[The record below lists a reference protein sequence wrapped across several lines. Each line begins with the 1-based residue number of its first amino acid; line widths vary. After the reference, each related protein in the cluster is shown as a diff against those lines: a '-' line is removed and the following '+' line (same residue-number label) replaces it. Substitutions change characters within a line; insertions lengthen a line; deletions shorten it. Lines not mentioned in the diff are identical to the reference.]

1 MLFLLI
7 VKRSFSLLLVL
18 STGPGLG
25 VSSFS
30 LTWIVLSVIDLA
42 WKIFHWVLY
51 TAERLSSF
59 DYDLSTTCFCANQR
73 ESLQHLFFYCP
84 LAVITP
90 SWLQSLMFLAASL
103 FPTILLR
110 RVLFGFSSDELSL
123 VPQVF
128 ICLTFVNFA
137 FGWIVTTFVLGAS
150 VPRLCMS
157 WSVSNLVFVFIFLCF
172 SLVVF
177 LFVNGVLVVRWGA
190 RGVVASFCDNV
201 LVVHN

>member
-7 VKRSFSLLLVL
+7 VKLSFSLLLAL

-30 LTWIVLSVIDLA
+30 LTWIVLSVIDLV

-73 ESLQHLFFYCP
+73 KSLQYLFFYCP
-84 LAVITP
+84 LEVSLL
-90 SWLQSLMFLAASL
+90 SWLQSLMFLAAPL
-103 FPTILLR
+103 CPTILLR
-110 RVLFGFSSDELSL
+110 RVLFGFSSDEVSL
-123 VPQVF
+123 VPQVI
-128 ICLTFVNFA
+128 ICLTSVNFA
-137 FGWIVTTFVLGAS
+137 FGCIVTTFVLVVS
-150 VPRLCMS
+150 VPRLLMS
-157 WSVSNLVFVFIFLCF
+157 WSVSRVRFHLPWFFPGR
-172 SLVVF
+172 
-177 LFVNGVLVVRWGA
+177 LFVRQWGA

-201 LVVHN
+201 LVVHI